1 MFLCFKNG
9 SISYLEIYKI
19 PKDLI
24 DSYFRITSI
33 TMAVNKAICGIL
45 KYEKVLGNAISNTLY
60 KIGIQHLCINLFM
73 DNFTCQEAFC
83 HIILE

>member
-1 MFLCFKNG
+1 MFLCFKKG

-19 PKDLI
+19 FKDLIII

-45 KYEKVLGNAISNTLY
+45 KYEKVLGDATY
-60 KIGIQHLCINLFM
+60 Q
-73 DNFTCQEAFC
+73 
-83 HIILE
+83 

>member
-1 MFLCFKNG
+1 MCITMKRMFLCFKKG

-45 KYEKVLGNAISNTLY
+45 KYENY
-60 KIGIQHLCINLFM
+60 
-73 DNFTCQEAFC
+73 
-83 HIILE
+83 LEMLSVIRCVK